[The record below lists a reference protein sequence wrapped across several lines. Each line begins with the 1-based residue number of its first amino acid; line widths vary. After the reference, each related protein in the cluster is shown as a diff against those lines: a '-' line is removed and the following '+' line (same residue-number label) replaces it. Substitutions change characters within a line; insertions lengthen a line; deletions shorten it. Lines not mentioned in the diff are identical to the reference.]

1 MTVAFVQMLNEYVI
15 DSLFEADAAEISAS
29 IGGNDFP
36 TQEAIDSSRKHMFDA
51 IAESRILLL
60 EKMRTEYEHAN
71 ELKAARKSDAIAEV
85 RSVPDML
92 SDIVAALS
100 NGDKTPK
107 GIVLA
112 FRNQGANGDDSDIEK
127 IWQDLVDLGLILPDE
142 LDD

>member
-15 DSLFEADAAEISAS
+15 DSLFEADAAEITAS

-36 TQEAIDSSRKHMFDA
+36 TQEAIDSSRKHMLDA

-60 EKMRTEYEHAN
+60 KRMRNEYEHAN
-71 ELKAARKSDAIAEV
+71 ELKAVRNSDAITAV
-85 RSVPDML
+85 RSVPNML

-100 NGDKTPK
+100 NSDKTPE

-112 FRNQGANGDDSDIEK
+112 FRNQGANGDDNDIQK
-127 IWQDLVDLGLILPDE
+127 IWQDLVDLGLIRPDE
-142 LDD
+142 LDE